1 MCELSCVLRLWFQY
15 HWIEIEKSH
24 TSIET
29 SLDDLLQVPLRAA
42 DSRLQFQQGA
52 NNLKA
57 TSSWFSFSSPSGV
70 ACWLP
75 NHLAHC
81 GEDLPQLLSHQRHL
95 EVSFCM
101 AALPKT
107 TLSTTTTLTNYQR
120 QLCQQKTTLT
130 NYQRQLENNKPKQDC
145 VVQHESQLSALGPEP
160 TPDCF
165 QFRLKIEVNIFTNQ
179 LSLRRERDDK
189 HDHDKQQ
196 WVAENDL
203 NDNNMIGRWTTK
215 TRMDNCR
222 LNWTWSR

>member
-1 MCELSCVLRLWFQY
+1 MIVIMMKELEPWSLRRALQGGQYHEGPGHWNGHHHGQLSSWCWNSYCCCWCFPHHWTIDEKFLYKILFMLFMVSASMNWIELMDDILYMCEVSCVLRLWFQY

-81 GEDLPQLLSHQRHL
+81 GEDLPQLLSHQRHI

-101 AALPKT
+101 AALSKT
-107 TLSTTTTLTNYQR
+107 TNSFDKFS
-120 QLCQQKTTLT
+120 KTTWQQQIKRRFFI
-130 NYQRQLENNKPKQDC
+130 QRE
-145 VVQHESQLSALGPEP
+145 
-160 TPDCF
+160 F
-165 QFRLKIEVNIFTNQ
+165 
-179 LSLRRERDDK
+179 
-189 HDHDKQQ
+189 
-196 WVAENDL
+196 
-203 NDNNMIGRWTTK
+203 
-215 TRMDNCR
+215 
-222 LNWTWSR
+222 